1 MGIPQPIRRLT
12 EPVSLSE
19 RGEAHEP
26 HDIRPNRPLR
36 TSSMNL
42 AMLWTGPG
50 TSRRPIDLAT
60 TLALVVGGGLVIWSS
75 YIHFHLWDSV
85 GYRHIAT
92 IGPLFL
98 LQSIAGFLLGLMV
111 LAVRRAWVAVLG
123 VGFSISTLAGFL
135 ISVDH
140 GLFGFKDSWEAPFA
154 KQAFGIDLSIIVVL
168 ALAGALCLAGS
179 ASSQTTRATPAGIT
193 S

>member
-1 MGIPQPIRRLT
+1 
-12 EPVSLSE
+12 
-19 RGEAHEP
+19 
-26 HDIRPNRPLR
+26 
-36 TSSMNL
+36 MNF
-42 AMLWTGPG
+42 ATLWVGPG

-98 LQSIAGFLLGLMV
+98 LQSIAGFLLGLMI

-168 ALAGALCLAGS
+168 AFAGALCLAGS
-179 ASSQTTRATPAGIT
+179 ASSPTTRATPAGIT